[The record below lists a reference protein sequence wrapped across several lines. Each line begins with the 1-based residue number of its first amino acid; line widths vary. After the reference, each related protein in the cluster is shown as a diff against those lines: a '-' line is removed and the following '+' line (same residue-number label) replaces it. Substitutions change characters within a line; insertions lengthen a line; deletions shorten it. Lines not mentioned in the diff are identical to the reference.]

1 MGTGS
6 VGKSPE
12 VDAIGFDVLSDPQR
26 PLKSASVGSDIF
38 CEIL

>member
-1 MGTGS
+1 MGMGL

-12 VDAIGFDVLSDPQR
+12 VDAIGFDVLSEPQR